1 MPKIVDSLDVSRGW
15 TQLHNRLFQIDQA
28 QNGTV
33 QHREGV
39 QNTTYHVTVGL
50 PRDIKGVP
58 TNDQK
63 KLRGWCKYEVSWG
76 SMCRNLGMCFTEIIM
91 LSLHIFFI
99 EV

>member
-1 MPKIVDSLDVSRGW
+1 MNVILSLAAQVGVSLVKPEECDLLLVR
-15 TQLHNRLFQIDQA
+15 TSVRH
-28 QNGTV
+28 
-33 QHREGV
+33 
-39 QNTTYHVTVGL
+39 TVGL
-50 PRDIKGVP
+50 PCDIKGVL